1 MDLSTD
7 LPLLVASAAAAL
19 LGTLLL
25 FGGKSSGRTI
35 LLTRRSHVKYAKK
48 KVPQAAVDRAL
59 EAAILAPNHFL
70 SEPWRF
76 YQCGAETIKKFAA
89 LNADKA
95 DACLAVPGMMVVTLT
110 SKHKLDEKLG
120 LEDHAA
126 VRSAASTFFRRR
138 SFAFSATAFR
148 PPGQLRGA
156 ELHAVAPRR
165 GPREQVDDGRHGH
178 RAGEDPRGRRR
189 ARGREDDGRRLV
201 RLRGREEGGAAEA
214 QARRRRLLHEA
225 RLGARNGD
233 EKKRLS
239 WEITSTLG
247 YCAVF
252 SSGFRVNL
260 KILTAR

>member
-95 DACLAVPGMMVVTLT
+95 EACLAVPGMMVVTLT

-126 VRSAASTFFRRR
+126 VRSAASPFFPSTKLRVFRDRVPPAR
-138 SFAFSATAFR
+138 SAARCRTSCCRST
-148 PPGQLRGA
+148 
-156 ELHAVAPRR
+156 PRAS
-165 GPREQVDDGRHGH
+165 
-178 RAGEDPRGRRR
+178 RA
-189 ARGREDDGRRLV
+189 
-201 RLRGREEGGAAEA
+201 
-214 QARRRRLLHEA
+214 
-225 RLGARNGD
+225 
-233 EKKRLS
+233 
-239 WEITSTLG
+239 
-247 YCAVF
+247 
-252 SSGFRVNL
+252 SG
-260 KILTAR
+260 